1 MTCLTTSMTQSD
13 PSKSGAKSR
22 RPLGKRPAAD
32 APAQT
37 SSFGCDNSN
46 LQAIGSTEGDAFLAE
61 WAIGGTGP
69 LMARVRREH
78 QAVEPLINPA
88 TRQELAQLVDHFWD
102 RPLPIELRAVLLNEL
117 CGRRKRKTGPKSAA
131 TTFEQMQDLLLLPIY
146 ETGIERGEKLREWLL
161 KRSTTQKRNATQ
173 YDIPT
178 CQRVACHH
186 VKKWLPKFGDM
197 EDGSLA
203 NSVTKRRNR
212 ERALQDRPAV
222 ARLRALIELLEQT
235 G

>member
-1 MTCLTTSMTQSD
+1 MTQSY
-13 PSKSGAKSR
+13 PTKSSAKTR
-22 RPLGKRPAAD
+22 RPVGKRRAAD

-37 SSFGCDNSN
+37 NSFGCDNAN
-46 LQAIGSTEGDAFLAE
+46 LQAIESTKGNDFLTE

-69 LMARVRREH
+69 LMARVRREQ
-78 QAVEPLINPA
+78 QAAEPSINPV

-102 RPLPIELRAVLLNEL
+102 RPLPIELRAVLLSEL
-117 CGRRKRKTGPKSAA
+117 CGRRMRKTGPKSEA
-131 TTFEQMQDLLLLPIY
+131 TTVEQIQDLLLLPIY
-146 ETGIERGEKLREWLL
+146 ETGIARGEKLREWLL
-161 KRSTTQKRNATQ
+161 KRGTTQKRNARI

-178 CQRVACHH
+178 SQRIACHH
-186 VKKWLPKFGDM
+186 VKRWLPKFRDM